1 MLAILLVLQ
10 QRTTDAG
17 SSILATKTRPLAAS
31 PPPDGFSLDDDFIA
45 GFSDRI
51 WELVHLS

>member
-1 MLAILLVLQ
+1 MLAILLVPQ
-10 QRTTDAG
+10 QRTTDTG
-17 SSILATKTRPLAAS
+17 SSILATKTRPLASS